1 MAQTP
6 GSEEPACAV
15 AGAVR
20 SCGCLGL
27 ADRDTVSGAVSS
39 LSRALLQDLSSHPTA
54 CPDQSTSNSHQEEP
68 YAINPFGSHQSV
80 QTTCTDNVHRQRAQT
95 TCTDKVHRDTENP
108 HCSVSALSL
117 DTELG
122 KAHTWNHWHQEDVC
136 DTIHPPPSWRAA
148 RCPREAENSGQDWAC
163 KRTGLVGRSSCAPT
177 SCAPACWKDV
187 RFEL

>member
-1 MAQTP
+1 MA
-6 GSEEPACAV
+6 SR
-15 AGAVR
+15 GA
-20 SCGCLGL
+20 LWN
-27 ADRDTVSGAVSS
+27 
-39 LSRALLQDLSSHPTA
+39 HPVWKQ
-54 CPDQSTSNSHQEEP
+54 PE
-68 YAINPFGSHQSV
+68 
-80 QTTCTDNVHRQRAQT
+80 CTDKVQRQRAQRHWEST
-95 TCTDKVHRDTENP
+95 RVCAHGYLAKSLPSATPSTLYARTGIRKELAICDTIHPPPSWRAARCPRDLAPVTL
-108 HCSVSALSL
+108 HAGKTSALSL

-122 KAHTWNHWHQEDVC
+122 NAHTWNHWHQEDVC